1 MLNIIAPFMTDSY
14 KLSHHGFMD
23 KSITKIYS
31 NLTARS
37 FKHFFKN
44 DIEETVFFGLQ
55 SFIKLHLID
64 HWNKTFFSRPKEE
77 VISEMKRTFD
87 AYLGEGAVPLAHFE
101 ALHDLGYLP
110 IEIRALPEGTRV
122 PVKVPYLTIYN
133 THDDFAWVTNYLETI
148 MSTEVWK
155 MITTATSVYENRKLV
170 NEYALKT
177 TGSLAGTE
185 FQVHDF
191 CLRGMSGIEDGI
203 KQGAAF
209 LLSSNG
215 TDNIPALP
223 FIEQIYNGDI
233 TKEFIGTSIP
243 ATEHSIACSTTALM
257 GGNEY
262 EAFIK
267 WITVDYPTGL
277 VSVVA
282 DTWDYWKFLGYVI
295 DAKEI
300 IKSREPNALGLSKV
314 VIRPDSHDP
323 VEIVC
328 GHNIKDVTKEYVSYD
343 QFVSRIADK
352 VGCEVV
358 EETSQDE
365 LDQDFIVRSYKYK
378 GKYYRVTVS
387 IYWDCCDK
395 QHYFVDG
402 CNLESIEEYNP
413 SIEELGTIEYLWENL
428 GEHEVNDKGYK
439 VLPSY
444 IGVIYG
450 DGINYKVAKEILE
463 RLEAKGFASTSVVFG
478 FGSYSAQF
486 VTRDTLG
493 MAVKATALQL
503 NTGAWVELFKDPIT
517 DDGMKKSAKGLLK
530 VEKVD
535 GKLVL
540 KDQVSWEESQNSEL
554 RPVFRD
560 GKLLVDDSFVEI
572 RNRLW
577 S

>member
-1 MLNIIAPFMTDSY
+1 MLSIIAPFMTDSY

-44 DIEETVFFGLQ
+44 DVEETVFFGLQ

-77 VISEMKRTFD
+77 VINEMKRTFD

-101 ALHDLGYLP
+101 SLHDLGYLP
-110 IEIRALPEGTRV
+110 IEICALPEGTRA

-191 CLRGMSGIEDGI
+191 CLRGMSGIEDGM

-243 ATEHSIACSTTALM
+243 ASEHSIACSSTALI

-262 EAFIK
+262 EAFLK
-267 WITVDYPTGL
+267 WITVDYPSGL
-277 VSVVA
+277 VSIVA
-282 DTWDYWKFLGYVI
+282 DTWDYWRFLGYVV
-295 DAKEI
+295 DAKEV
-300 IKSREPNALGLSKV
+300 IKARPTNALGLSKV
-314 VIRPDSHDP
+314 VIRPDSGNP
-323 VEIVC
+323 VNVICGYKIVDL
-328 GHNIKDVTKEYVSYD
+328 HNEFPNHSNAELVIEYAGIVDSKVSEEEPE
-343 QFVSRIADK
+343 FAFRIGNRYYSST
-352 VGCEVV
+352 V
-358 EETSQDE
+358 
-365 LDQDFIVRSYKYK
+365 K
-378 GKYYRVTVS
+378 GKEFCKVEV
-387 IYWDCCDK
+387 K
-395 QHYFVDG
+395 
-402 CNLESIEEYNP
+402 
-413 SIEELGTIEYLWENL
+413 GTIEYLWENL

-450 DGINYKVAKEILE
+450 DGINYNAAKEILE
-463 RLEAKGFASTSVVFG
+463 RLAAKGFATSSVVFG

-503 NTGAWVELFKDPIT
+503 DTGAWVELFKDPIT

-530 VEKVD
+530 VEKVN

-540 KDQVSWEESQNSEL
+540 KDQVSWEESQSGDL